1 MQVYETIPI
10 IGMKY
15 ANHVAKSCPWILNWS
30 ATSTSRFTELQQIF
44 LDYNLPFTDPKKRRK
59 IRKEGETTFD
69 FNHLQ
74 YIFEEAREAFH
85 KWLSLQQGKAPCIF
99 SKFYHHRYNVLEQNV
114 KARWEKHAKKWNQF
128 QMQADD
134 ILINYVNGL
143 HPILSMKWSEVDII
157 YVPINV

>member
-1 MQVYETIPI
+1 MGDLKDEDHPVEATAYVAVAAAILENKNKNDYSIPLSI
-10 IGMKY
+10 
-15 ANHVAKSCPWILNWS
+15 
-30 ATSTSRFTELQQIF
+30 E
-44 LDYNLPFTDPKKRRK
+44 LPFTDPKKRRK